1 MPIAIHLQMSTGE
14 KKPRV
19 RTRRTLLETLLGRPW
34 IRGFST
40 ATSTLGYIVM
50 FTVASGTFL
59 MSISLLSG
67 KPEATKDVLPFA
79 TGLVGFLGGL
89 VTAMFGASERR
100 AGVQE
105 EREVQE
111 VKDAVEA
118 EEPKNEA
125 KEPSSATES

>member
-1 MPIAIHLQMSTGE
+1 M
-14 KKPRV
+14 R
-19 RTRRTLLETLLGRPW
+19 
-34 IRGFST
+34 IR
-40 ATSTLGYIVM
+40 

-105 EREVQE
+105 EQDIREAQE
-111 VKDAVEA
+111 AQEA
-118 EEPKNEA
+118 EKPKNEA
-125 KEPSSATES
+125 EEPSSATAS